1 MVKAMLAHSVGLQ
14 ITENEYLDAEQD
26 AQVRHELM
34 DGYIY
39 AMTGASDKHNKITG
53 NLFAELR
60 NDLKHMNA
68 PCTAYINDMKVKVQN
83 NFYYPDVMVVCDNN
97 DKESE
102 FYKTKPTTIIEVLSP
117 STRRIDKTIKRVTY
131 QSLPTLQEYVL
142 IEQDKVE
149 IEVFTRSSS
158 GWQAE
163 YYYLGDSITFAS
175 IGVTVQ
181 VEDIYYQVN
190 NDDVLAY
197 VKTEN

>member
-1 MVKAMLAHSVGLQ
+1 MEKAMLAHSVESQ

-26 AQVRHELM
+26 AQLRHELI

-39 AMTGASDKHNKITG
+39 AMTGASDKHNKIAV
-53 NLFAELR
+53 NIAHQLMSRIREQAL
-60 NDLKHMNA
+60 
-68 PCTAYINDMKVKVQN
+68 PCFPYTSDMKVKAQN

-102 FYKTKPTTIIEVLSP
+102 FYKTKPTIIIEVLSP
-117 STRRIDKTIKRVTY
+117 STRRIDKTIKRLAY
-131 QSLPTLQEYVL
+131 QALPTLQEYVL
-142 IEQDKVE
+142 IEQDKAE
-149 IEVFTRSSS
+149 IEVFTRSS

-163 YYYLGDSITFAS
+163 YYYLGDSISFAS

-197 VKTEN
+197 VKPEN